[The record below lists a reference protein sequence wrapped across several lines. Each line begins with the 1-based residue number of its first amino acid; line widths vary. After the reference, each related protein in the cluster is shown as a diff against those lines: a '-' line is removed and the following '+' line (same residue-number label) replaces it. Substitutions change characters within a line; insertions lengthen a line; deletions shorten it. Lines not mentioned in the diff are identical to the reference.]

1 MKKDGAKI
9 ILNDLTLDSSQE
21 TGTWNSYDVTF
32 LCPVELNNVNA
43 EKAIAFENDATLN
56 NVTINE
62 THEYY
67 AIWIT
72 ANGQNVSIDG
82 LTIDS
87 AGRGIKIDEQYI
99 DAPKKVALDVK
110 NATFKTKSKAAILVK
125 SAAGAQITANNVD
138 ITNVAA
144 DKTNLVWVDEDS
156 ADSFGKVEVTGGNLF
171 VEAGEENYS
180 AKVTSGEKVVG
191 YYATLQAAVDAAE
204 DNAVITILE
213 DKEYSIGDFNFG
225 TVTIKAAE
233 GVDVV
238 FEVPNRGNSLPYTDA
253 DANVTFEN
261 ITFDYYPNGD
271 YNGLQYNTVKYNNC
285 TINGQIFLYAYT
297 SDIFNKCTFNQN
309 SSNAYN
315 VWTYG
320 AKAVEFND
328 CTFNSAG
335 KSVFV
340 YNEGGN
346 GTALKVD
353 DCEFNASAVVEGKAA
368 IEIDS
373 SLLKEGMAFDI
384 DVENS
389 TAIGFDNGSMSGNSL
404 WNNKKGD
411 KEEVT
416 TQNSTTQTA
425 LSAENNSTTVTYG
438 EKPVANVEKAD
449 GTVFAD
455 ATDAKKWCAYK
466 FEITP
471 TGNSITVEVASE
483 KGKLTSEPKPIA
495 NIDKATTVV
504 IGVTAVGVESLDS
517 ITVNVQ

>member
-1 MKKDGAKI
+1 MKLKKILASILCIAMVFGIMGISVFADEAPKGTLTNVYTSESTYWGECGGNAKESFEFKFY
-9 ILNDLTLDSSQE
+9 NDDTYMGYTS
-21 TGTWNSYDVTF
+21 
-32 LCPVELNNVNA
+32 LNNVDGIIDGDVYVSWHIKLDA
-43 EKAIAFENDATLN
+43 ESNTDEYWNMAWEIAPTVDMQPNRVEQWVDGVKVAECEVEPNWSDRIFPIVAAVTDDNGKILSYVNNKGNATL
-56 NVTINE
+56 
-62 THEYY
+62 
-67 AIWIT
+67 
-72 ANGQNVSIDG
+72 ANAV
-82 LTIDS
+82 
-87 AGRGIKIDEQYI
+87 AG
-99 DAPKKVALDVK
+99 
-110 NATFKTKSKAAILVK
+110 
-125 SAAGAQITANNVD
+125 
-138 ITNVAA
+138 
-144 DKTNLVWVDEDS
+144 
-156 ADSFGKVEVTGGNLF
+156 GGNIVL
-171 VEAGEENYS
+171 
-180 AKVTSGEKVVG
+180 
-191 YYATLQAAVDAAE
+191 
-204 DNAVITILE
+204 LE

-438 EKPVANVEKAD
+438 EKPVDNVEKAD
-449 GTVFAD
+449 GTVFVD

-483 KGKLTSEPKPIA
+483 KGELTSEPKPIA

-504 IGVTAVGVESLDS
+504 IGVTATGVNNLTS
-517 ITVNVQ
+517 IAVTTE

>member
-1 MKKDGAKI
+1 MKLKKILESIICIAMVFGTMGITVFAAENVAKIGTVEYATLEDALAKVGEGDVVIELLDNATINVSDAYIKLGTENTTSITIDGNGNRLDLETTYWSRLNMKKDGAKI

-261 ITFDYYPNGD
+261 ITF
-271 YNGLQYNTVKYNNC
+271 
-285 TINGQIFLYAYT
+285 
-297 SDIFNKCTFNQN
+297 
-309 SSNAYN
+309 
-315 VWTYG
+315 
-320 AKAVEFND
+320 EF
-328 CTFNSAG
+328 
-335 KSVFV
+335 K
-340 YNEGGN
+340 
-346 GTALKVD
+346 
-353 DCEFNASAVVEGKAA
+353 
-368 IEIDS
+368 
-373 SLLKEGMAFDI
+373 
-384 DVENS
+384 
-389 TAIGFDNGSMSGNSL
+389 
-404 WNNKKGD
+404 
-411 KEEVT
+411 
-416 TQNSTTQTA
+416 
-425 LSAENNSTTVTYG
+425 
-438 EKPVANVEKAD
+438 
-449 GTVFAD
+449 
-455 ATDAKKWCAYK
+455 
-466 FEITP
+466 
-471 TGNSITVEVASE
+471 ASE
-483 KGKLTSEPKPIA
+483 LP
-495 NIDKATTVV
+495 
-504 IGVTAVGVESLDS
+504 
-517 ITVNVQ
+517 

>member
-1 MKKDGAKI
+1 M
-9 ILNDLTLDSSQE
+9 
-21 TGTWNSYDVTF
+21 
-32 LCPVELNNVNA
+32 
-43 EKAIAFENDATLN
+43 
-56 NVTINE
+56 
-62 THEYY
+62 
-67 AIWIT
+67 
-72 ANGQNVSIDG
+72 
-82 LTIDS
+82 
-87 AGRGIKIDEQYI
+87 
-99 DAPKKVALDVK
+99 
-110 NATFKTKSKAAILVK
+110 
-125 SAAGAQITANNVD
+125 
-138 ITNVAA
+138 
-144 DKTNLVWVDEDS
+144 
-156 ADSFGKVEVTGGNLF
+156 
-171 VEAGEENYS
+171 
-180 AKVTSGEKVVG
+180 
-191 YYATLQAAVDAAE
+191 
-204 DNAVITILE
+204 
-213 DKEYSIGDFNFG
+213 
-225 TVTIKAAE
+225 
-233 GVDVV
+233 
-238 FEVPNRGNSLPYTDA
+238 
-253 DANVTFEN
+253 
-261 ITFDYYPNGD
+261 
-271 YNGLQYNTVKYNNC
+271 
-285 TINGQIFLYAYT
+285 YAYT

-335 KSVFV
+335 KSVLV
-340 YNEGGN
+340 YNDGGN

-466 FEITP
+466 FEIVP
-471 TGNSITVEVASE
+471 VGSKINVKVEAD
-483 KGKLTSEPKPIA
+483 GKESQNKTQELA
-495 NIDKATTVV
+495 NIEAKNVS
-504 IGVTAVGVESLDS
+504 IGVTVTGVDNLTSIAVTTVE
-517 ITVNVQ
+517 